1 MMLETALCQID
12 LEQNHVTALKPSQVF
27 DVVSIGFA
35 GAWNL
40 SAIPQF

>member
-27 DVVSIGFA
+27 DVVSIGSA